1 MWRSLAQSVGGFG
14 VAPVSRACS
23 GATITS
29 GSRGRA
35 RVGYPIGR
43 NEPIL
48 TGSRTFRVAFAFA
61 TLRA

>member
-48 TGSRTFRVAFAFA
+48 TGSRT
-61 TLRA
+61 